1 MRWKQSLILTS
12 FALSLLLVGGAMA
25 KDRSF
30 EFEFPEGIDNCNPNA
45 PSPNPDGTPLASDK
59 VADAT
64 PCKISITQVYVTQM
78 SVGKAVA
85 QCKMV
90 SVEDDVDDILEGYGT
105 RGSDKVQALNNYL
118 WEKGKTQRKVPLIIG
133 LDGRFYITDHHH
145 MSWAVWDY
153 AESQG
158 ISDKEKNGIIL
169 QGVIAANWQDKAADS
184 LTTFWNAMEA
194 AGKAWFYDEN
204 GLPMPDAV
212 KKKKRGGFPGN
223 FGKMKNDVF
232 RSISRWEREAC
243 LYLKTGKDQCSG
255 STFADSDGKV
265 NQQMSDFMEFR
276 WGNYLRHVI
285 STWEEHDQPSAR
297 DLESPKKLTKI
308 FKKLIP
314 SMFDD
319 TAIDA
324 YFNAQP
330 GWGNADKYGRNTSVN
345 ENYWK
350 LAFVDETADGD
361 ALKCEVAPDLRSNK

>member
-1 MRWKQSLILTS
+1 MRRKQSLFLVS
-12 FALSLLLVGGAMA
+12 LALSFFLVGGAEA
-25 KDRSF
+25 KDNGF
-30 EFEFPEGIDNCNPNA
+30 EFNFPEGIENCNPNA
-45 PSPNPDGTPLASDK
+45 PSPNPDGTPLASYK

-64 PCKISITQVYVTQM
+64 PCKVSITEVYVTQM

-90 SVEDDVDDILEGYGT
+90 SVEEDVNDILDDYST
-105 RGSDKVQALNNYL
+105 KKRDKIQALNNYL
-118 WEKGKTQRKVPLIIG
+118 WEEGKAQRKVPLIIG

-153 AESQG
+153 ADSQG
-158 ISDKEKNGIIL
+158 ISDKDKKGIIL
-169 QGVIAANWQDKAADS
+169 QGVIAANWQDKADKS
-184 LTTFWNAMEA
+184 LPTFWNAMKN

-204 GLPMPDAV
+204 GQPMATET
-212 KKKKRGGFPGN
+212 KEKKRGGFPEN
-223 FGKMKNDVF
+223 FGKMKDDVF

-243 LYLKTGKDQCSG
+243 LYLKTGKEQCSG
-255 STFADSDGKV
+255 STFAGSDGKA

-276 WGNYLRHVI
+276 WGNYLRNVI
-285 STWEEHDQPSAR
+285 STTWDKDDQPSAR

-308 FKKLIP
+308 YKKLIP

-330 GWGNADKYGRNTSVN
+330 GWGNADKYGRNTSMD
-345 ENYWK
+345 EHYWK
-350 LAFVDETADGD
+350 LAFGDETADGD
-361 ALKCEVAPDLRSNK
+361 ALKCEIAPDLRSN